1 MKGFDAGACV
11 RGSVRSL
18 EGMSLL
24 LRFEVGVWRLLGAVA
39 TGGGLLC
46 PAAVLAQSVPVVS
59 QPVVQALPSP
69 HTQRLNA
76 ALARLGR
83 DPRDAGALVE
93 AGDAA
98 RGLGDLEAAIGFY
111 RRADEAAP
119 GNARAKAGL
128 AAAYVM
134 TGDPVSAIPVFG
146 AAEKAGAAPRDIAAD
161 RGLAYD
167 LVGDN
172 ATAQRHYAVALS
184 AGGGDEVRT
193 RLALSQAMGGD
204 QKAAEATLMP
214 LLRKQDKPAWRA
226 RAFTLAIAGET
237 RQAVDV
243 AESILPPRLAESI
256 APYLRYMP
264 RLTRA
269 QQAAAANL
277 GRFPRA
283 SEIGRDDPRIA
294 AYAPPRMAAVDTA
307 LIPKGEPLDG
317 GRAGKRTKAKTV
329 STRTRTARAER
340 AEEAAVAPARK
351 PALALADPDR
361 VAPPEPKPAIES
373 SGELPPVK
381 PAIELPPAAAA
392 PALPASPPP
401 PSSPPVPS
409 EPAPPPKL
417 MQVATAT
424 SSLAA
429 TPAQA
434 PTPAAAPTEPA
445 ARPQAAPTAPAPT
458 PTPTPTPAP
467 GFDLARL
474 PAAAPA
480 AAASAPETPPPAPSG
495 PPPAV
500 PPAPAPVSLAEVFAD
515 LGRPAVQ
522 AAPVSGAVDI
532 SRIEPP
538 RAEPKPE
545 PKPEKA
551 AEKPKPKKPAPPPH
565 PSRIWV
571 QVGVGRDKAAIAYD
585 WRRYGREAPALFK
598 GRQPQISEMGRTN
611 RILAG
616 PFQTQKAA
624 NDFVAEL
631 KKAGIEG
638 ALPWTSPA
646 GQVVDVLPEK

>member
-1 MKGFDAGACV
+1 M
-11 RGSVRSL
+11 RLL
-18 EGMSLL
+18 EGAALGGALL
-24 LRFEVGVWRLLGAVA
+24 APAVA
-39 TGGGLLC
+39 F
-46 PAAVLAQSVPVVS
+46 AQGAPVVS

-83 DPRDAGALVE
+83 DPRDASALID

-98 RGLGDLEAAIGFY
+98 RGLGDLDAAIGFY

-119 GNARAKAGL
+119 GNAGAKAGL
-128 AAAYVM
+128 ATAYVL
-134 TGDPVSAIPVFG
+134 TGDPVSAIPYFD
-146 AAEKAGAAPRDIAAD
+146 AAEKAGAAARDIAAN

-172 ATAQRHYAVALS
+172 ATAQRYYAAALA
-184 AGGGDEVRT
+184 AGGDGEVRM
-193 RLALSQAMGGD
+193 RLALSQAMAGD
-204 QKAAEATLMP
+204 AKAAEATLMP
-214 LLRKQDKPAWRA
+214 LLRQQDKPAWRA
-226 RAFTLAIAGET
+226 RAFTLAIAGDT
-237 RQAVDV
+237 RQAVEV
-243 AESILPPRLAESI
+243 AQTILPPNLAESI

-294 AYAPPRMAAVDTA
+294 AYAPPRVAAADTA

-317 GRAGKRTKAKTV
+317 GRASKR
-329 STRTRTARAER
+329 TRTRTSATRTREPKAER
-340 AEEAAVAPARK
+340 TEATPAATPRK
-351 PALALADPDR
+351 VTLAAADPER
-361 VAPPEPKPAIES
+361 VAPPEPRPAIES

-381 PAIELPPAAAA
+381 RSVELPPAAPAPQPTAPVAPPAATPAPESVPSRPATALAETPQPPQPVASAPPPAATPAPSPAVPTAPAAA
-392 PALPASPPP
+392 PSASPPP
-401 PSSPPVPS
+401 AS
-409 EPAPPPKL
+409 
-417 MQVATAT
+417 
-424 SSLAA
+424 
-429 TPAQA
+429 
-434 PTPAAAPTEPA
+434 
-445 ARPQAAPTAPAPT
+445 
-458 PTPTPTPAP
+458 P

-474 PAAAPA
+474 PASQAPA
-480 AAASAPETPPPAPSG
+480 SPAASVPAQ
-495 PPPAV
+495 
-500 PPAPAPVSLAEVFAD
+500 APAVSLAEVFAD
-515 LGRPAVQ
+515 LGKPAAQ

-545 PKPEKA
+545 PKPEP
-551 AEKPKPKKPAPPPH
+551 EKPKPKKPAPPAH

-571 QVGVGRDKAAIAYD
+571 QLGVGRDKDAIAFD

-598 GRQPQISEMGRTN
+598 GRQAQISEMGRTN

-638 ALPWTSPA
+638 AFPWTSPA
-646 GQVVDVLPEK
+646 GQVVDTLPAK